1 MKTDFSVD
9 PFLNTTLFSTQVATC
24 RFMYLKPNTSPIC
37 GCHQKKKR
45 HLIHSTQWFTHV
57 TKKGK
62 YSKFSCIIWQLVP
75 TPWMAVWLLIE
86 HWHLLNAMGAFS
98 LAVWNTTMKINLLSG
113 ATFAYLCYT
122 TQQNMGHLKRLVF
135 NFQSVWEHEWAF
147 MARAIMPRCP
157 HCSFPE
163 MLFLVTEKCHLFVLQ
178 SNPWWK
184 VPLLWYYMFC
194 PRKKY
199 LFGHIKII
207 LENFSTLLAYFRKIK
222 KQIYPPQGLF
232 FPNIWTG

>member
-1 MKTDFSVD
+1 
-9 PFLNTTLFSTQVATC
+9 
-24 RFMYLKPNTSPIC
+24 
-37 GCHQKKKR
+37 
-45 HLIHSTQWFTHV
+45 
-57 TKKGK
+57 
-62 YSKFSCIIWQLVP
+62 
-75 TPWMAVWLLIE
+75 MAV
-86 HWHLLNAMGAFS
+86 GAYSLDGCVVIDRALASSECNGCIFS
-98 LAVWNTTMKINLLSG
+98 GCMKYYHENHRNLLSG

-222 KQIYPPQGLF
+222 KQIYPPRGLF